1 MRGFLS
7 SRSWNPRSVR
17 DSTCTHIH
25 VYTKLQEKTW
35 FWWRRSFNFGCVSP
49 WLHEEQ
55 TFQDLILDGWT
66 IRCLLYKWCDI
77 LQFVFW
83 EPSATLK
90 VIPWQQRQRL
100 DSCRFEWNPHQ
111 GIESGYWRFQHL
123 NDALNQLYS
132 DHAVET
138 QPSPTDVDFF
148 ILKIALDNLNSY
160 DLTETR
166 KLQTGTN
173 LANSSSLIL
182 RPLLMLIRCTCP
194 FWCVSRKGKLV
205 CSIQQGFDGY
215 LILRGMVQMGSTPSI
230 IMRGSKVLCFED
242 TDYQLYL

>member
-1 MRGFLS
+1 MSTPSVKIMDDPKFLEKWKRPLVVLWRGFLS
-7 SRSWNPRSVR
+7 STFWNPRSVC
-17 DSTCTHIH
+17 DSTCTHTH

-35 FWWRRSFNFGCVSP
+35 FWWRRSYNFGCVPP
-49 WLHEEQ
+49 WLHGEA

-83 EPSATLK
+83 EPRATLK
-90 VIPWQQRQRL
+90 VIPWQWRQRL

-111 GIESGYWRFQHL
+111 GIKSGYWRFQHL

-148 ILKIALDNLNSY
+148 IWKIALDNLNSY

-173 LANSSSLIL
+173 LAKLIFSDFK
-182 RPLLMLIRCTCP
+182 TFVNVDQVHVP
-194 FWCVSRKGKLV
+194 FLV
-205 CSIQQGFDGY
+205 CTKKGQASV
-215 LILRGMVQMGSTPSI
+215 LNSRGVWRVFNPQ
-230 IMRGSKVLCFED
+230 R
-242 TDYQLYL
+242 